1 MKRRYVEV
9 QDSFQYVSLLSSLKS
24 LLSDHTIL
32 DQIEHCPSRVRE
44 DGILEDFCDGEL
56 FKTHPLFSTDPF
68 ALQIIAFYDELELC
82 NPLGTHIKKHKLG
95 IVLFTLGNIHPK
107 FRSTLR
113 TISLLIAATAPII
126 VKHGLDKVFEPFV
139 EDLRVLA
146 TDGIS
151 LSING
156 TERTF
161 RGALLS
167 MLGDNLSCH
176 ALGGFKES
184 FSFAFRI
191 CRTCMITREEYKH
204 VSMSN
209 ELVLRTD
216 TRHREHC
223 VLINGPIGE
232 HYSKIYGINRR
243 SILLDAPYYTM
254 FNGGMPHDIMHDV
267 FEGGVALELSLL
279 LGHCIL
285 TMKYLTLECYN
296 ELLINFDYDYTETNK
311 PCPIGSRS
319 LLINKTSLKLS
330 ASQSM
335 LLVRI
340 LPLLIGNYVPETDP
354 NWQCFLKLRKIV
366 DIVMCRLM
374 SADLC
379 AILQTLIEEHHCKF
393 IDLYSEEAVIP
404 KMHFFIHYPKQILQI
419 GPMIRAWNMRNEA
432 KLNIF
437 KQASRLGN
445 FTNIAF
451 SVANRHQRLMCYD
464 MSTSGLL
471 ESPVECGPCNELLP
485 LSSEP
490 GHFQDSLKLLL
501 STSGETQVS
510 HPRWVKASGITI
522 KKNVFVIIGTDGFN
536 PVFGKVVDILIIAG
550 IVILHVVRY
559 TVEYFDDHFHA
570 FVVCATSDSSCVRFD
585 SLADN
590 SVLHA
595 HKIGDCLYLYLKR
608 YFCTS

>member
-1 MKRRYVEV
+1 M
-9 QDSFQYVSLLSSLKS
+9 
-24 LLSDHTIL
+24 
-32 DQIEHCPSRVRE
+32 
-44 DGILEDFCDGEL
+44 
-56 FKTHPLFSTDPF
+56 
-68 ALQIIAFYDELELC
+68 
-82 NPLGTHIKKHKLG
+82 
-95 IVLFTLGNIHPK
+95 
-107 FRSTLR
+107 
-113 TISLLIAATAPII
+113 
-126 VKHGLDKVFEPFV
+126 
-139 EDLRVLA
+139 
-146 TDGIS
+146 
-151 LSING
+151 
-156 TERTF
+156 
-161 RGALLS
+161 
-167 MLGDNLSCH
+167 
-176 ALGGFKES
+176 
-184 FSFAFRI
+184 
-191 CRTCMITREEYKH
+191 
-204 VSMSN
+204 
-209 ELVLRTD
+209 
-216 TRHREHC
+216 
-223 VLINGPIGE
+223 
-232 HYSKIYGINRR
+232 
-243 SILLDAPYYTM
+243 
-254 FNGGMPHDIMHDV
+254 
-267 FEGGVALELSLL
+267 
-279 LGHCIL
+279 
-285 TMKYLTLECYN
+285 
-296 ELLINFDYDYTETNK
+296 
-311 PCPIGSRS
+311 
-319 LLINKTSLKLS
+319 
-330 ASQSM
+330 
-335 LLVRI
+335 
-340 LPLLIGNYVPETDP
+340 PETDP

-404 KMHFFIHYPKQILQI
+404 KMHFFIHYLKQILQI

-590 SVLHA
+590 SVYMPTKLVTV
-595 HKIGDCLYLYLKR
+595 YT
-608 YFCTS
+608 CT